1 MRTFD
6 VVRAKTAVI
15 NLEMNPPEMRKERI
29 ERAKCSL
36 MQKIMKDHPADRY
49 EEVVFWVV
57 PPPLDQAYEMAQQYK
72 REDGEWHLH
81 GDRVSG
87 RDVLDHVLEN
97 YVIVEGEAKVWRKIL
112 TIGATR
118 AEKIGF
124 SSHDA
129 DTVYRCSA
137 CGGVFCGWEI
147 HKNAKK
153 NGTKNYCPHCEMDL
167 EGLE

>member
-97 YVIVEGEAKVWRKIL
+97 YVIVEGE
-112 TIGATR
+112 
-118 AEKIGF
+118 
-124 SSHDA
+124 
-129 DTVYRCSA
+129 
-137 CGGVFCGWEI
+137 GVNDG
-147 HKNAKK
+147 
-153 NGTKNYCPHCEMDL
+153 
-167 EGLE
+167 